1 MTSLDEQISNDKL
14 AKKSRYI
21 KLSFY
26 IVTALLLVAL
36 VWLVVKNLTA
46 SPLRTDGISV
56 GSTATVPALQRSVSV
71 GAEFDAESRTAL
83 QLMLSQTNAQVDLLA
98 ADPLLSRWQTATLRQ
113 LQEGVQQAY
122 QLYGQQRYAEAATLL
137 PDLQQQA
144 QAYQTAY
151 TDAYRQAHAAAM
163 AAFTQADLQQA
174 TLHNSKTLSIN
185 PEFTPAL
192 QLQQRLVVAAE
203 VLALWEQVRVAE
215 LENNPSKQKA
225 LLEKIQQLDGADQ
238 AATSRL
244 AFINKGQQQQ
254 AFAQVLAEAVAA
266 LERNDFSQARQA
278 LARARAIDSSRPE
291 LSSVQQQLDRVEQT
305 NAVTEALQQIM
316 VFSAADEWPT
326 VQLLANK
333 ALNTAPDNPDLQQ
346 SLQQAE
352 RIMAASQQLNSYVQ
366 QPERLTDANIQKAAN
381 AAIARAEPLG
391 TLSSKLTAQILQLKQ
406 LLLVKQQPVAVRIQS
421 DERTYIRVLG
431 VGNVGEIKDK
441 TIQLAPGSYQ
451 FEGACE
457 GYRTEIITVAVHPS
471 PTPIEVALKCKVRI

>member
-1 MTSLDEQISNDKL
+1 MASLDEQINGDQL

-21 KLSFY
+21 KLSVY
-26 IVTALLLVAL
+26 IAAALLLVAL
-36 VWLVVKNLTA
+36 VWLVVKILPA
-46 SPLRTDGISV
+46 SPLRTENISV
-56 GSTATVPALQRSVSV
+56 GPTATVPAPQLAVSA
-71 GAEFDAESRTAL
+71 GAEFDAEARTAL
-83 QLMLSQTNAQVDLLA
+83 QQLLSQTNAQVDLLA
-98 ADPLLSRWQTATLRQ
+98 ADPLLSRWQSATLRQ
-113 LQEGVQQAY
+113 LQTGVQQAY

-137 PDLQQQA
+137 PDLQKQA

-151 TDAYRQAHAAAM
+151 IDAYQQAHTAAM

-192 QLQQRLVVAAE
+192 QLQRRLAVAAE
-203 VLALWEQVRVAE
+203 VQALWEQVRVAE
-215 LENNPSKQKA
+215 LENNPDKQKA
-225 LLEKIQQLDGADQ
+225 LLEQIQQLDGADQ
-238 AATSRL
+238 AAAARL
-244 AFINKGQQQQ
+244 AVINKGQQQL

-266 LERNDFSQARQA
+266 LERNDYLQARQA
-278 LARARAIDSSRPE
+278 LAQARSIDSNRPE
-291 LSSVQQQLDRVEQT
+291 LRSVQQQLARAEQT
-305 NAVTEALQQIM
+305 SAVTEAVQQIA

-333 ALNTAPDNPDLQQ
+333 ALSTAPDHPDLQQ

-352 RIMAASQQLNSYVQ
+352 RILAASQQLNSYIQ
-366 QPERLTDANIQKAAN
+366 QPERLTDANIQQSAN

-391 TLSSKLTAQILQLKQ
+391 TLSSKLTAQLLQLKQ
-406 LLLVKQQPVAVRIQS
+406 LLQTKQQAVAVRILS

-451 FEGACE
+451 FEGVCK
-457 GYRTEIITVAVHPS
+457 GYRTEIITVTVHPS
-471 PTPIEVALKCKVRI
+471 PTPIEVALQCKVRI